1 MKKLLYSLLTLAA
14 ALTVTSCLKEVEGGA
29 VYDDGTL
36 VDAVFTVDLGPQTK
50 ALDDGVM
57 ATDLYAGLYEVVGS
71 PSTFKHV
78 VHTTEA
84 QALVPG
90 TNKWKVVFPS
100 SLKRGHSYEVV
111 FWAQANG
118 APYTIDWATGDTTG
132 PTVTVET
139 GGPAND
145 KKRDAFYNIYSISE
159 VSQSENMEND
169 PISLYRPFAQIN
181 ILAPNDNVDKK
192 LADLSAGGRTSSMT
206 VSGLPNVLNLSTG
219 TTSGE
224 ADYIFTLN
232 DILEPAFG
240 TYAETHQYMAMNY
253 VLFGETG
260 KFYPVTFEVNN
271 DTQGSNKK
279 TVSVPVQANTRT
291 NIVGNIFADDFDFT
305 GWATT
310 SPGHWTG
317 ENVADY
323 REVKIRVG
331 GSEISSTEPETV
343 AVNGDSVLQLDFSG
357 TVTGNITATS
367 SDGNIATVSV
377 DQTAKTV
384 TVHGVADGVVT
395 ITIVIPAGTKA
406 DTYAERTLN
415 VRYKVGTGGSQAQ
428 KEDQNLSFAE
438 SYQTVTLGE
447 PYALQ
452 QVTGA
457 QTAVTYSSSNSAVAT
472 IVDQNLTIVGVGTTT
487 ITATA
492 AENEFYNAGSASYE
506 LEVTAAPTQTQLV
519 MSEVSCTDSG
529 VNENSLN
536 FSWTA
541 VDHATGY
548 MVSTDGTNYGAAQDA
563 LTYELTGLDAGTEY
577 TIHIKAIGDGTN
589 YTDSEPVSASGTTKV
604 ATPQYAFTTIAQL
617 NGLVTSTSATFSGY
631 LTDAVVSFVPTT
643 GTAIIKDAT
652 GSIMYY
658 KSNHGLLQGQTFTG
672 AIEVTAILYNS
683 LYSEITTMNATFTG
697 SQAVVD
703 PQTVALTD
711 LIGHYDDYQNA
722 YVSAAG
728 LTVVSIDGKNVNV
741 TDGTNNYIVF
751 YNPGSPSCGAG
762 DVITAVGTV
771 TKYGSTEEIKVW
783 NAGGLN
789 VTSYAPKAI
798 TFSQPDSGGSFTV
811 SVDNNNITSGTT
823 VASGKTVTLTANAA
837 SGFTFAGWIV
847 SGATVA
853 DAAAT
858 TTTFEMVSSAVSIS
872 ASFTSTGGS
881 TTTYTKVTAAPNDW
895 SGTYIIVYES
905 SGTSGLVCVAGTDA
919 YQNFNS
925 AVIANGVISSNDLSD
940 CEVEIAA
947 YSEGYSIKALGG
959 TNTNKYIEG
968 KGSGS
973 NGTNFVASPSKV
985 TTFAL
990 AGGAVTITNNTNL
1003 FVYNSTSGSNG
1014 ERWRFYKAATA
1025 ADNAYKKPA
1034 LYKKD

>member
-1 MKKLLYSLLTLAA
+1 MKKLLFSLLTLAA
-14 ALTVTSCLKEVEGGA
+14 ALTVTSCLKEVEGAA

-50 ALDDGVM
+50 ALDDGLL

-118 APYTIDWATGDTTG
+118 APYTIDWATGENVTTG

-145 KKRDAFYNIYSISE
+145 KTRDAFYNIYSISE

-181 ILAPNDNVDKK
+181 ILVPNDNVDKK

-206 VSGLPNVLNLSTG
+206 VSGLPNVLSLSKG

-279 TVSVPVQANTRT
+279 TVSVPVQPNTRT

-331 GSEISSTEPETV
+331 GSEISSSEPETV
-343 AVNGDSVLQLDFSG
+343 AVGENSVLQLDFSG

-452 QVTGA
+452 QATGA
-457 QTAVTYSSSNSAVAT
+457 HTAVTYTSSNSAVAT
-472 IVDQNLTIVGVGTTT
+472 IDEQENFTIVGVGTTT

-492 AENEFYNAGSASYE
+492 AENEYYNEGSASYE
-506 LEVTAAPTQTQLV
+506 LEVVAP
-519 MSEVSCTDSG
+519 G
-529 VNENSLN
+529 
-536 FSWTA
+536 
-541 VDHATGY
+541 
-548 MVSTDGTNYGAAQDA
+548 
-563 LTYELTGLDAGTEY
+563 
-577 TIHIKAIGDGTN
+577 
-589 YTDSEPVSASGTTKV
+589 KV
-604 ATPQYAFTTIAQL
+604 ATPAFSPAAGEYTAAQSVEITCSTEEASIYYTTD
-617 NGLVTSTSATFSGY
+617 GSTPTSASTAYTAAIAVGETMTIKAIAIKEGMTDSEVATAVYTINIPQVATPTFDPAEG
-631 LTDAVVSFVPTT
+631 AVAS
-643 GTAIIKDAT
+643 GTAITI
-652 GSIMYY
+652 
-658 KSNHGLLQGQTFTG
+658 
-672 AIEVTAILYNS
+672 
-683 LYSEITTMNATFTG
+683 
-697 SQAVVD
+697 
-703 PQTVALTD
+703 
-711 LIGHYDDYQNA
+711 
-722 YVSAAG
+722 
-728 LTVVSIDGKNVNV
+728 
-741 TDGTNNYIVF
+741 
-751 YNPGSPSCGAG
+751 
-762 DVITAVGTV
+762 
-771 TKYGSTEEIKVW
+771 
-783 NAGGLN
+783 
-789 VTSYAPKAI
+789 
-798 TFSQPDSGGSFTV
+798 
-811 SVDNNNITSGTT
+811 
-823 VASGKTVTLTANAA
+823 
-837 SGFTFAGWIV
+837 
-847 SGATVA
+847 
-853 DAAAT
+853 AT
-858 TTTFEMVSSAVSIS
+858 TTPGATIYYTMGENPADPTTSS
-872 ASFTSTGGS
+872 TQ
-881 TTTYTKVTAAPNDW
+881 YDPNDKPKVTAATTIKAIAVKGGMENSEVATAVYTIKQPTTLFLETFGDNGNNNTLVASATTYTATTSMFTDPTSSTVVSHYLSDGKVGKGTVNVSTGYSNA
-895 SGTYIIVYES
+895 SGS
-905 SGTSGLVCVAGTDA
+905 
-919 YQNFNS
+919 S
-925 AVIANGVISSNDLSD
+925 AVFYQAGAGGITANLFTVDKIDISSATEISISFGLFYTNGNIGTTSTITAYYTVDDGSEKTLSFTQPASTSTWTL
-940 CEVEIAA
+940 CTKSI
-947 YSEGYSIKALGG
+947 SETGNSLKIRFELVTTGGYTVRIDD
-959 TNTNKYIEG
+959 I
-968 KGSGS
+968 
-973 NGTNFVASPSKV
+973 KV
-985 TTFAL
+985 TGT
-990 AGGAVTITNNTNL
+990 
-1003 FVYNSTSGSNG
+1003 
-1014 ERWRFYKAATA
+1014 K
-1025 ADNAYKKPA
+1025 
-1034 LYKKD
+1034 